1 MIIETGDEFD
11 SLLVSESERLI
22 RGQPYIRDAI
32 IIPHKNE
39 LNQTIDLEVRV
50 LDNWSI
56 LIGGGMS
63 ETNTKISVTERNFAG
78 LGNTFENS
86 YRWYYNKNAD
96 IIESSYEVP
105 NLLGT
110 HADAKILYHLDE
122 REGDVKS
129 IGVEGDFIRHSQNMQ
144 VEYY

>member
-1 MIIETGDEFD
+1 MHNKTSSSQIKKLMIIETGDEFD

-22 RGQPYIRDAI
+22 RTQPYIRDAI

-63 ETNTKISVTERNFAG
+63 ETNTKISITEKTLPDWDTLLKTATDGITTKMLTLLRVVMRFRICWEPMQMQKY
-78 LGNTFENS
+78 F
-86 YRWYYNKNAD
+86 
-96 IIESSYEVP
+96 II
-105 NLLGT
+105 
-110 HADAKILYHLDE
+110 
-122 REGDVKS
+122 
-129 IGVEGDFIRHSQNMQ
+129 
-144 VEYY
+144 